1 MEAFEDYI
9 EDLAKEA
16 EEEGKKHVAI
26 QIAKRMIDIKMKD
39 EEILKVTHLTKKEL
53 EELKTYG
60 VDKILVEKYNDY
72 NNVKEREKKGEKKLS
87 FEKFLSKNLYNKKLE
102 GIKLGKIKI
111 IKEMVKNQISDADII
126 KVTRISEK
134 ELRHLKLQFMFMPE
148 LEVTVNDVIAE
159 EKAKG
164 MRYGVM
170 RMAERMINEKIND
183 KDILRFTCISKEEL
197 EELKL
202 KGIDEMFKE
211 NEGVYKNL
219 VEKLKKGEELTI
231 LEFSLRYAL
240 YKERVEGM
248 KMGIEEVTKK
258 IIKSKKMK
266 DEEILILSFLTKG
279 ELEKLKIQIK

>member
-102 GIKLGKIKI
+102 GIKLGKIK
-111 IKEMVKNQISDADII
+111 
-126 KVTRISEK
+126 
-134 ELRHLKLQFMFMPE
+134 
-148 LEVTVNDVIAE
+148 
-159 EKAKG
+159 
-164 MRYGVM
+164 
-170 RMAERMINEKIND
+170 
-183 KDILRFTCISKEEL
+183 
-197 EELKL
+197 
-202 KGIDEMFKE
+202 
-211 NEGVYKNL
+211 
-219 VEKLKKGEELTI
+219 
-231 LEFSLRYAL
+231 
-240 YKERVEGM
+240 
-248 KMGIEEVTKK
+248 
-258 IIKSKKMK
+258 
-266 DEEILILSFLTKG
+266 
-279 ELEKLKIQIK
+279 

>member
-1 MEAFEDYI
+1 MEAFEEYI
-9 EDLAKEA
+9 EDLVKQAK
-16 EEEGKKHVAI
+16 EEGKKHVAI

-39 EEILKVTHLTKKEL
+39 ADILKVTHLTKKEL
-53 EELKTYG
+53 EELKANNI
-60 VDKILVEKYNDY
+60 DKILVKNYNDY
-72 NNVKEREKKGEKKLS
+72 NNVKEREKKGEKALS

-102 GIKLGKIKI
+102 GIKSGKIKI
-111 IKEMVKNQISDADII
+111 IKEMVKNQISDVNII

-148 LEVTVNDVIAE
+148 LEVTVNDVIVE
-159 EKAKG
+159 ERAKG
-164 MRYGVM
+164 MRCGVI
-170 RMAERMINEKIND
+170 RMAERMLAEKING
-183 KDILRFTCISKEEL
+183 KDILRFTHISEGEL

-240 YKERVEGM
+240 YMERVEGM
-248 KMGIEEVTKK
+248 KIGIEEVTKR

-266 DEEILILSFLTKG
+266 DEDILNLSFLTKG
-279 ELEKLKIQIK
+279 EFEKLKTQVI

>member
-1 MEAFEDYI
+1 MEAFEEYI
-9 EDLAKEA
+9 EDLVKQAK
-16 EEEGKKHVAI
+16 EEGKKHVAI

-39 EEILKVTHLTKKEL
+39 ADILKVTHLTKKEL
-53 EELKTYG
+53 EELKANNI
-60 VDKILVEKYNDY
+60 DKILVKNYNDY
-72 NNVKEREKKGEKKLS
+72 NNVKEREKKGEKALS

-102 GIKLGKIKI
+102 GIKSGKIKI
-111 IKEMVKNQISDADII
+111 IKEMVKNQISDVNII

-148 LEVTVNDVIAE
+148 LEVTVNDVIVE
-159 EKAKG
+159 ERAKG
-164 MRYGVM
+164 MRYGVI
-170 RMAERMINEKIND
+170 RMAERMLAEKING
-183 KDILRFTCISKEEL
+183 KDILRFTHISEGEL

-240 YKERVEGM
+240 YMERVEGM
-248 KMGIEEVTKK
+248 KIGIEEVTKR

-266 DEEILILSFLTKG
+266 DEDILNLSFLTKG
-279 ELEKLKIQIK
+279 EFEKLKTQVI

>member
-1 MEAFEDYI
+1 MEAFEEYI
-9 EDLAKEA
+9 EDLVKQAK
-16 EEEGKKHVAI
+16 EEGKKHVAI

-39 EEILKVTHLTKKEL
+39 ADILKVTHLTKKEL
-53 EELKTYG
+53 EELKANNI
-60 VDKILVEKYNDY
+60 DKILVKNYNDY
-72 NNVKEREKKGEKKLS
+72 NNVKEREKKGEKALS

-102 GIKLGKIKI
+102 GIKSGKIKI
-111 IKEMVKNQISDADII
+111 IKEMVKNQISDVNII

-148 LEVTVNDVIAE
+148 LEVTVNDVIVE
-159 EKAKG
+159 ERAKG
-164 MRYGVM
+164 MRYGVI
-170 RMAERMINEKIND
+170 RMAERMLAEKING
-183 KDILRFTCISKEEL
+183 KDILRFTHISEGEL

-240 YKERVEGM
+240 YMERVEGM
-248 KMGIEEVTKK
+248 KIGIEEVTKR

-266 DEEILILSFLTKG
+266 DEDILNLSFLTKG
-279 ELEKLKIQIK
+279 EFEKLKTQVK